1 MASDLTPRQKSVLDF
16 VIDFQRR
23 HRMAPTVREIGA
35 HLGLSGPA
43 GIHRILNVLKD
54 KGYILAEA
62 GKKRAWRFSGEI
74 EHPDI
79 SPGIPLIGSIA
90 AGSPIEAVENW
101 ETQLAISPG
110 LFGCKR
116 CFGLRVK
123 GDSMIDAHIK
133 DGDLAIIRPQ
143 PRVEKG
149 EIAAVQVDDKLPEAT
164 LKIVRWNRSTLFLE
178 PANAAYAA
186 LVFKGPQR
194 RQVSILGKFV
204 GILRKV

>member
-1 MASDLTPRQKSVLDF
+1 MTSDLTPRQKSVLDF
-16 VIDFQRR
+16 VIAFQRQ

-35 HLGLSGPA
+35 HLGLRGPA

-54 KGYILAEA
+54 KGYILAEP
-62 GKKRAWRFSGEI
+62 GKKRAWRFSREI
-74 EHPDI
+74 GCSNM

-101 ETQLAISPG
+101 ETELAVSPE

-116 CFGLRVK
+116 CFGLRVR
-123 GDSMIDAHIK
+123 GDSMIDAHIM

-149 EIAAVQVDDKLPEAT
+149 EIAAVLVDDQLPEAT
-164 LKIVRWNRSTLFLE
+164 LKIVRWTRSSLFLE
-178 PANAAYAA
+178 PANAAYST
-186 LVFKGPQR
+186 LVLKGPQR
-194 RQVSILGKFV
+194 GQVSILGKFV
-204 GILRKV
+204 GILRRV

>member
-1 MASDLTPRQKSVLDF
+1 MTSDLTPRQQSVLEY
-16 VIDFQRR
+16 VIAFQQK
-23 HRMAPTVREIGA
+23 HRMAPTVREICA

-54 KGYILAEA
+54 KGYILAEP
-62 GKKRAWRFSGEI
+62 GKKRAWRFSKAVTGA
-74 EHPDI
+74 
-79 SPGIPLIGSIA
+79 GIPLIGTIA
-90 AGSPIEAVENW
+90 AGRPVEAIENLER
-101 ETQLAISPG
+101 ELAISPA

-123 GDSMIDAHIK
+123 GDSMIEAHIL

-143 PRVEKG
+143 PRVENG
-149 EIAAVQVDDKLPEAT
+149 EIAAVMVQNLLPEAT
-164 LKIVRWNRSTLFLE
+164 LKIVRRKRGVLSLE

-194 RQVSILGKFV
+194 KQVVVLGKYV
-204 GILRKV
+204 GIVRKA